1 MILYRLTRKPYVN
14 DLSGA
19 GAKAF
24 GGRWNSIGMPMLYLT
39 SSRSLAVLEVLVHL
53 QPTFIPDDYYMI
65 TIEAPDD
72 FEVVDIKQLPK
83 NWKDAPDEHNLKPIG
98 DRFLA
103 EKKHLLLQVP
113 SSIVSEEF
121 NYLAN
126 PFHEKASKLNVLKID
141 PFGFDSRLL
150 N

>member
-1 MILYRLTRKPYVN
+1 MILYRLTREKYIN

-19 GAKAF
+19 GAKAY
-24 GGRWNSIGMPMLYLT
+24 GGRWNSIGMSMLYLT

-53 QPTFIPDDYYMI
+53 RPLFIPDDYYMI

-72 FEVVDIKQLPK
+72 FEAINLKQLPP
-83 NWKDAPDEHNLKPIG
+83 NWKDAPDEHNLKPLG
-98 DRFLA
+98 DRFLS

-113 SSIVSEEF
+113 SSIVNEEF

-126 PFHEKASKLNVLKID
+126 PLHEKASKLKVLKIN
-141 PFGFDSRLL
+141 PFSFDSRLL
-150 N
+150 S